1 MPAAK
6 LRSHSCI
13 SFIDAHRG
21 WALSN
26 IEGKGKVLRTSDGGR
41 TWSIISTLKSADPEW
56 DFTSASKIVFIDEL
70 HGWIIETFSAWY
82 TLDGGLNWTKVTP
95 PELKGRGQ
103 PVCEFFLNSFKGW
116 ICSSEGPL
124 FVTADSGKTWQ
135 SQTLPSNIHVQDV
148 TFVDEKTGWLI
159 GDNGQLY
166 NTKDGGKSWQVQ
178 PELYKEIS
186 LDSVYFP
193 GKEEG
198 WAIGRKVVGHH
209 RAGQSVDVEKLFRG
223 IVLHTTKEGKSWQP
237 VSGGKDEPF
246 FDRIYFT
253 DVEHGWLLSRDNVY
267 RTTDRGRTWHRVL
280 NVPSIMGQ

>member
-1 MPAAK
+1 VPAAK

-26 IEGKGKVLRTSDGGR
+26 IEGKGRVLRASDGGR
-41 TWSIISTLKSADPEW
+41 TWSIISTLKSGHPGW
-56 DFTSASKIVFIDEL
+56 SFSLPSKIVFTDQV

-82 TLDGGLNWTKVTP
+82 TLDGGLNWTEVTP

-103 PVCEFFLNSFKGW
+103 LVCEFFLNSLK
-116 ICSSEGPL
+116 
-124 FVTADSGKTWQ
+124 
-135 SQTLPSNIHVQDV
+135 
-148 TFVDEKTGWLI
+148 
-159 GDNGQLY
+159 
-166 NTKDGGKSWQVQ
+166 
-178 PELYKEIS
+178 
-186 LDSVYFP
+186 
-193 GKEEG
+193 G

-223 IVLHTTKEGKSWQP
+223 IVLHTTNEGQSWQP
-237 VSGGKDEPF
+237 VSVGKDELF

-267 RTTDRGRTWHRVL
+267 RTTDRGRTWQRVL
-280 NVPSIMGQ
+280 NVPSIRGQ